1 MTFCYS
7 PWSNIDISPQ
17 GDLTPC
23 CKFQMSKY
31 DESFNV
37 QTQTLPEYFGSAFL
51 AEIKQEFSQAQWP
64 RGCER
69 CRIEEENNIASKRQ
83 LDYERW
89 QQHYQLYDLD
99 SSKCITASIA
109 FGNTCNLKCITCSPY
124 SSSKWHQEHLK
135 IHNVNIGPVKFY
147 RSDFVEKFIE
157 QSPDIVH
164 LDIPGGEPFLS
175 GVQEQK
181 RLLNHYITTG
191 QAKHISLHYT
201 TNVTL
206 FPDQE
211 WWDIWHHFDN
221 VDIQLSIDGVGDRYE
236 YIRYPAKW
244 AEVVDNTARYLERHQ
259 GNIQLSVSHT
269 VSAYNIYYL
278 DEFFTWC
285 KHIGLPD
292 PWMGRVHNPMHMR
305 PTVWPTAVRNHIAEH
320 LQSSSYEHVR
330 TWAQL
335 LQSQDDSD
343 KFDKFKTYLLQHD
356 QYRGLNFAET
366 FQELSE
372 LLNV

>member
-7 PWSNIDISPQ
+7 PWSNIDVSPQ

-37 QTQTLPEYFGSAFL
+37 QKQTLPKYYGSAFL
-51 AEIKQEFSQAQWP
+51 AEIKQEFVQGQWP

-89 QQHYQLYDLD
+89 QHHYQQYDFD
-99 SSKCITASIA
+99 SGKCITASIA

-147 RSDFVEKFIE
+147 RSDFVEKFID

-181 RLLNHYITTG
+181 RLLNHYIATG

-206 FPDQE
+206 FPDPE
-211 WWDIWHHFDN
+211 WWDIWQNFEN

-236 YIRYPAKW
+236 YIRYPATW
-244 AEVVDNTARYLERHQ
+244 TEVVDNTARYLERHKD
-259 GNIQLSVSHT
+259 NIQLSVSHT

-285 KHIGLPD
+285 NHIGLPT
-292 PWMGRVHNPMHMR
+292 PWLGRVHNPMHMR
-305 PTVWPTAVRNHIAEH
+305 PTVWPTPVRNYIAEH
-320 LQSSSYEHVR
+320 LKFSSYEHVR

-372 LLNV
+372 FLNV